1 MKELLL
7 IAILAVGLIITPSIV
22 VFIWAW
28 KMTRKHQKDYGYDN
42 RLFEEDRR

>member
-7 IAILAVGLIITPSIV
+7 IAILAIVLLIAPSIV

-28 KMTRKHQKDYGYDN
+28 KMTRKHQRDYGYDN
-42 RLFEEDRR
+42 RLFEGDRK